1 MQLACFTGIDIK
13 GADLTR
19 DTGKI
24 ITSCNRPTMP
34 FFNGFTAL
42 ALASLGTSVS
52 TVLSAPSGDWKG
64 HGGWRGHKDPF
75 SNASWPLPRKVYGE
89 NDTANVDAATE
100 GWGGIQ

>member
-1 MQLACFTGIDIK
+1 MRLGKSLPLA
-13 GADLTR
+13 
-19 DTGKI
+19 
-24 ITSCNRPTMP
+24 TMP

-75 SNASWPLPRKVYGE
+75 SNASWPVPRKIYGE
-89 NDTANVDAATE
+89 NDTANVDSATE